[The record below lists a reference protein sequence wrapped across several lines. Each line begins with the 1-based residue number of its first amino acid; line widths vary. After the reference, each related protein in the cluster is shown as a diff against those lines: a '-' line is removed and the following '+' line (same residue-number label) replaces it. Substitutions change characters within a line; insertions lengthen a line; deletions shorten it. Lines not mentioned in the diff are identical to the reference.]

1 MNILSHV
8 EVCSTVVEY
17 MLLRYVLFC
26 AWDAD
31 LESESKLF
39 CCRQDCTGRK
49 MRSFPSMQCGCT
61 SELLCR

>member
-39 CCRQDCTGRK
+39 CSRQDCNGEEDEEFSIYA
-49 MRSFPSMQCGCT
+49 MW
-61 SELLCR
+61 LHI